1 MLLDF
6 LPNIIFTLLLIIA
19 VGFFAKNVGRI
30 KRNIYLGKSIDRTD
44 QPKERWGNMAR
55 IALGQSKMV
64 KRPIAGILHL
74 VVYVGFILINIEL
87 LEIVVDGIVGT
98 HRIFAPFL
106 GGFYNFLIAS
116 FEICAALVLIAVI
129 VFWCRRNVIRIK
141 RFWKDEMKGWPK
153 LDADLILYFEV
164 ILMGLF
170 LTMNGADLAIQ
181 TYYPDAPH
189 YAQAGSFPV
198 SQFIAPLFEGSDL
211 SSIITIE
218 RTAWWLHII
227 GIFFFLNYLYYSKHL
242 HILLAFPNT
251 FFADLRPKG
260 QFNNNANV
268 TAEVQLMMDPNADP
282 YAATDD
288 SVEVEKFGASD
299 VMDLSQVQL
308 LNAYTCTECGR
319 CTSECPANQTG
330 KKLSPRKIMMDT
342 RDRLTEVGNN
352 IEKNKGQFVDDGKQ
366 LLGDYISHEELWACT
381 SCNACVEACPVDID
395 PLSIIMEMRQY
406 LVMEESAAP
415 SDLNNM
421 MSNIENN
428 GAPWPF
434 NQQDRANW
442 AQEL

>member
-1 MLLDF
+1 MLVDF
-6 LPNIIFTLLLIIA
+6 LPNIIFTLLLITA
-19 VGFFAKNVGRI
+19 GGFFAKNVGRI

-44 QPKERWGNMAR
+44 RAKERWGNMAR

-64 KRPIAGILHL
+64 KRPIAGILHV
-74 VVYVGFILINIEL
+74 VVYIGFILINIEL
-87 LEIVVDGIVGT
+87 LEIVVDGIAGT

-106 GGFYNFLIAS
+106 GGFYNVLIAS
-116 FEICAALVLIAVI
+116 FEVCAALVLIAVI
-129 VFWCRRNVIRIK
+129 IFWCRRNVIRIQ

-164 ILMGLF
+164 VLMGLF

-181 TYYPDAPH
+181 TNYTPH
-189 YAQAGSFPV
+189 YVQAGSFPV
-198 SQFIAPLFEGSDL
+198 SQFILPLFDGIEL
-211 SSIITIE
+211 SSLILIE
-218 RTAWWLHII
+218 RTAWWMHII
-227 GIFFFLNYLYYSKHL
+227 GIFCFLNYLYYSKHL

-268 TAEVQLMMDPNADP
+268 TAEVQLMMDPSADP

-288 SVEVEKFGASD
+288 SAEVEKFGASD
-299 VMDLSQVQL
+299 VMDLNQVQL

-342 RDRLTEVGNN
+342 RDRLTEVGDN

-366 LLGDYISHEELWACT
+366 LLGDYITNEELWACT

-415 SDLNNM
+415 TDLNNM

>member
-1 MLLDF
+1 MLSDF
-6 LPNIIFTLLLIIA
+6 LPNIIFTLLLISA
-19 VGFFAKNVGRI
+19 GGFFAKNVGRI

-64 KRPIAGILHL
+64 KRPIAGILHV

-106 GGFYNFLIAS
+106 GGFYNILIAS

-129 VFWCRRNVIRIK
+129 LFWCRRNVIRIQ

-164 ILMGLF
+164 VLMGLF

-211 SSIITIE
+211 SSIILIE
-218 RTAWWLHII
+218 RTAWWMHII

-288 SVEVEKFGASD
+288 SAEVEKFGASD
-299 VMDLSQVQL
+299 VMDLNQVQL

-330 KKLSPRKIMMDT
+330 KKLSPRKVMMDT